1 MIPRPARY
9 LLRFDGLC
17 PTMSRPN
24 WDRFHAILD
33 EFDIRPILSVIPDN
47 RDHRL
52 SIETPDPDFWGRMR
66 SMEAAGS
73 VIALHGYRHICDRSN
88 RGLIP
93 LHRRTEFAG
102 VSESTQQEWIR
113 RGMQIL
119 RNHGLNPRLWV
130 APRHGFDRSTLRA
143 LQREGISYLSD
154 GFARVPFMLEGI
166 TWIPQQLWK
175 PVDKSCGIWTICI
188 HSNIAGDWLVDRLR
202 TFLQDHASQFT
213 SFDRLVEDYRP
224 GPLRPTEWIYAA
236 VSMWTTVAARRQ
248 RRLVRGG
255 R

>member
-24 WDRFHAILD
+24 WDRFKAIID

-47 RDHRL
+47 RDDRL
-52 SIETPDPDFWGRMR
+52 SIERPDPEFWDRMR
-66 SMEAAGS
+66 SMETTGA
-73 VIALHGYRHICDRSN
+73 VIALHGYRHTCDSSN

-113 RGMQIL
+113 RGLQIL
-119 RNHGLNPRLWV
+119 RSHGLNPRIWV
-130 APRHGFDRSTLRA
+130 APRHGFDRGTLRA
-143 LQREGISYLSD
+143 LQKEGISYLSD
-154 GFARVPFMLEGI
+154 GFARVPFTREGI

-175 PVDKSCGIWTICI
+175 PVSKSGGVWTICI
-188 HSNIAGDWLVDRLR
+188 HSNIAGNWLADRLR
-202 TFLQDHASQFT
+202 DFLQDHTNQFT
-213 SFDRLVEDYRP
+213 SFDRLVEEYRP
-224 GPLRPTEWIYAA
+224 EPLRPTERIYAA
-236 VSMWTTVAARRQ
+236 VSLWTTVASRHRRRRAR
-248 RRLVRGG
+248 G